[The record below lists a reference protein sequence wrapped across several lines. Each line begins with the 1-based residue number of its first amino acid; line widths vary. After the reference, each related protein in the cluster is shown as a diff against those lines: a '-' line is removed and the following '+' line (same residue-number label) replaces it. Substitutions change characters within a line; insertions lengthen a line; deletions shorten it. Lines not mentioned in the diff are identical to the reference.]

1 MADVT
6 INYEGS
12 TIATMSASGTKT
24 LLTEG
29 KYCTDDIEVV
39 YVSPGGGSGISID
52 GIFTGSEPVGDIV
65 IGVASPGSANR
76 ERVFMHCTNITGV
89 SAPLLT
95 TLRSQ
100 TFTDCYGL
108 ISADFPSLT
117 TLNGSSH
124 FQGCNNLTDINI
136 PVLASVSSSM
146 FNGCSKLELIDLP
159 AVTSLS
165 VSRVFYN
172 CSKLQ
177 TIILRH
183 TSLVSL
189 GNDTLSNTPF
199 AGAGGLTGIL
209 YVPSSLVSSYQTAT
223 NWSTLYNNGTMT
235 VSAIEGSPYE

>member
-6 INYEGS
+6 INYEGG

-39 YVSPGGGSGISID
+39 YVSPGGGGISID
-52 GIFTGSEPVGDIV
+52 GIFTGSEPVGDIT
-65 IGVASPGSANR
+65 IGVSAPGSANR

-95 TLRSQ
+95 SLRSQ

-124 FQGCNNLTDINI
+124 FQSCNNLTDVNI
-136 PVLASVSSSM
+136 PLLTSLSSSM
-146 FNGCSKLELIDLP
+146 FNSCSKLELIDLP
-159 AVTSLS
+159 KVTSLN
-165 VSRVFYN
+165 VNRAFYN

-183 TSLVSL
+183 TSLVPL
-189 GNDTLSNTPF
+189 GADTLSNTPF
-199 AGAGGLTGIL
+199 AGAGGLTGTL
-209 YVPSSLVSSYQTAT
+209 YVPSALVSSYQTAT
-223 NWSTLYNNGTMT
+223 NWSTFYNGGTMT
-235 VSAIEGSPYE
+235 VSSIEGSQYE